1 MKVIE
6 CASSAA
12 WKELQDEVGA
22 DRDAIQRA
30 QMDLAHIV
38 FGLARVGERDHNR
51 LKHKAVVG
59 YRVTHGHSLLADD
72 LADLLRVSGSG
83 FEGTPAKRQNR
94 GA

>member
-6 CASSAA
+6 CAFSAA

-59 YRVTHGHSLLADD
+59 YRVTHAAARGRPRD
-72 LADLLRVSGSG
+72 LSRVSGSG